1 MPVKDADEDDQ
12 FVTVSTRNM
21 QYIVSEPPHLP
32 CVPCVIES
40 FASLKRSGDPLKLAN
55 GKLNELSSNYNN
67 HKDPLSD
74 IVRLSFIIIILS
86 FTYT

>member
-21 QYIVSEPPHLP
+21 SYIVSEPPNLP
-32 CVPCVIES
+32 CVPRVIES

-55 GKLNELSSNYNN
+55 DKLNELSSNYNN
-67 HKDPLSD
+67 HKDPL
-74 IVRLSFIIIILS
+74 
-86 FTYT
+86 